1 MKAIR
6 VTKPGRYEDLELIEE
21 PTPELGRRDVLIRVR
36 AASLN
41 YRDTI
46 IAKGSYPGP
55 LAHRVVPVSDGAG
68 DVAAVGADVTRVKV
82 GDRVTANCICD
93 WIGGPN
99 IAEYRGN
106 SIGTTIDGMLAE
118 YARVEERAV
127 ILLPDSLTYQEAA
140 SLPCAAVSAWSA
152 LHIAAPLAPGQTVL
166 IQGTGGVALFGLQ
179 IARMFNARVIA
190 LTSSEEKAEK
200 LKAMGAAAVINYRE
214 TPDWEHPVLDL
225 TDGKG
230 VDKVIEI
237 GGSGT
242 INHSVACTR
251 AGGEIG
257 LVGYVTGTEGGVSPI
272 AMQIRSVNIKP
283 VSIGPRLSFEA
294 LLAAMHATG
303 TRPVIDSVFPFLEFR
318 DALRHLESGAQ
329 VGKVVIDVSQS

>member
-68 DVAAVGADVTRVKV
+68 DVVAVGSGVTRVKV

-118 YARVEERAV
+118 YIRVEERAV
-127 ILLPDSLTYQEAA
+127 IILPDSLTYQEAA

-152 LHIAAPLAPGQTVL
+152 LHVAAPLAPGQTVL

-230 VDKVIEI
+230 VDKIIEI

-242 INHSVACTR
+242 INHSVACAR

-283 VSIGPRLSFEA
+283 ISIGPRLSFEA

-303 TRPVIDSVFPFLEFR
+303 TRPVIDSVFPFLEVR

-329 VGKVVIDVSQS
+329 VGKIIIEMAQS